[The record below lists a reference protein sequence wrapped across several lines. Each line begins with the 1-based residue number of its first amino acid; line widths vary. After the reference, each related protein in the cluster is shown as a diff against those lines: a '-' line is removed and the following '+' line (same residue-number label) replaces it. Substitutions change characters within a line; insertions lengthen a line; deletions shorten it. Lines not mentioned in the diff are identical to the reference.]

1 MATTKITDLTAYT
14 DPISTDVVPIVD
26 VTSDVTK
33 KVSIADLMEN
43 AGSGTEALPGISFDG
58 DPNTGI
64 YRPGAD
70 QVAISTGG
78 TGRLFID
85 SSGNVGINT
94 SPSSLGSNVTTLE
107 IKGGSTTRTG
117 GLRLSSSDS
126 SAKGAFYIYDGAG
139 FLGTETSHPLSF
151 YTGNSTH
158 MTLDT
163 SGRLGLGNSSPGS
176 ALDLGADYLGR
187 AISWHS
193 SSTQAFG
200 NIWTSYSLA
209 ELVLGRAIK
218 GSTTVADG
226 FESSFTGSASRSA
239 LKLGQ
244 GTATIYT
251 DAASN
256 VAYGTAITPTPRL
269 HIDSSGNVGIGATS
283 VGAKLHVATA
293 GNNYIVSHNTTGSS
307 SALLLGAE
315 SGSTSL
321 YSWTTVSGSTGVPL
335 KFFTGATEAMR
346 LDTSGRLLVNTSTS
360 YGVGSSAAAQ
370 LQTGD
375 TAGGVAAS
383 FTSWSSFDDGGII
396 ALGKAKGGSV
406 GNYTILSDGDT
417 VGQIR
422 FAAADGTDLETN
434 AALIQCQIDG
444 TPGANDMPGR
454 LKFST
459 TADGASSPT
468 ERMTIKANGNV
479 EFRNGGIV
487 IISTAITS
495 GAGNSALKYN
505 TTTGAV
511 TYDTSSRLVKENIV
525 DCPYGLDAVKLLQPR
540 KYFRTD
546 DQRDEI
552 GFIADELVSILPEFV
567 PIGPKSVITKN
578 EQDTEDVPLG
588 VNYEKLTAV
597 LTKALQEALAKI
609 ETLEQRLNNAG
620 IA

>member
-1 MATTKITDLTAYT
+1 VADRKISDLTALT
-14 DPISTDVVPIVD
+14 TPATGDLIPIVD
-26 VTSDVTK
+26 ISEAAAADK
-33 KVSIADLMEN
+33 NKSITVGELLRGAPD
-43 AGSGTEALPGISFDG
+43 GTAAAPGIAFESDG
-58 DPNTGI
+58 GNGMFLGGTDI
-64 YRPGAD
+64 LAF
-70 QVAISTGG
+70 STGG
-78 TGRLFID
+78 TQAVTIDASRRVGLGTTTPGSYDSNSDDFVIKGGDPGITLATDTTYGTINFADSTAAGDQYRGYIQYAHNVDKLFIGAGGSTGLVID
-85 SSGNVGINT
+85 SSQRVGIGT
-94 SPSSLGSNVTTLE
+94 ASPSDTN
-107 IKGGSTTRTG
+107 
-117 GLRLSSSDS
+117 
-126 SAKGAFYIYDGAG
+126 G
-139 FLGTETSHPLSF
+139 F
-151 YTGNSTH
+151 GN
-158 MTLDT
+158 
-163 SGRLGLGNSSPGS
+163 
-176 ALDLGADYLGR
+176 ALDVNG
-187 AISWHS
+187 
-193 SSTQAFG
+193 T
-200 NIWTSYSLA
+200 
-209 ELVLGRAIK
+209 
-218 GSTTVADG
+218 
-226 FESSFTGSASRSA
+226 TGSAVYIRTNASA
-239 LKLGQ
+239 
-244 GTATIYT
+244 T
-251 DAASN
+251 DFGLIGH
-256 VAYGTAITPTPRL
+256 YGTSFYVNNNSNGPTLFFTNGNEHVR
-269 HIDSSGNVGIGATS
+269 IDS
-283 VGAKLHVATA
+283 
-293 GNNYIVSHNTTGSS
+293 
-307 SALLLGAE
+307 
-315 SGSTSL
+315 
-321 YSWTTVSGSTGVPL
+321 
-335 KFFTGATEAMR
+335 
-346 LDTSGRLLVNTSTS
+346 SGRLLVGTSTS

-495 GAGNSALKYN
+495 GAGNSTLKYN

-609 ETLEQRLNNAG
+609 ETLEQRLNDAG